1 MDNRAIDITTQGTES
16 LALALQLI
24 WDNAPGGKATHY
36 KVVRLREQTRYYG
49 TPATSHHTEL
59 VEAADG
65 TPTLILLWHEER
77 GATALPFPLTRDDAP
92 GFVAG
97 WLKSAEYGREPD
109 HDGSNERGFR
119 VFTDGWGHVAGHHYG
134 IAGVQPVWAMYG
146 K

>member
-65 TPTLILLWHEER
+65 TPTLILL
-77 GATALPFPLTRDDAP
+77 
-92 GFVAG
+92 
-97 WLKSAEYGREPD
+97 
-109 HDGSNERGFR
+109 
-119 VFTDGWGHVAGHHYG
+119 
-134 IAGVQPVWAMYG
+134 
-146 K
+146 